1 MTVDCYHGAQA
12 QWMQTTSGK
21 STSGKELSVSFS
33 KSDVVSF
40 VVGEQPSPAD
50 DFEVPVASDKGKFPS
65 QAPSSVRLPMALPL
79 CFETCSSQ
87 MNSRY

>member
-1 MTVDCYHGAQA
+1 
-12 QWMQTTSGK
+12 MQTTSGK

-65 QAPSSVRLPMALPL
+65 HAIASGSQWLCLFVSRHVQAR
-79 CFETCSSQ
+79 
-87 MNSRY
+87 